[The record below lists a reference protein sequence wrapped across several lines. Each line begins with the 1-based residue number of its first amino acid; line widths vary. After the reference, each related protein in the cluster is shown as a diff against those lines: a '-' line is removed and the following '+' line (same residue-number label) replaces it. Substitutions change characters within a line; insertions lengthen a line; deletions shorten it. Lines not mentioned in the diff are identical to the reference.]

1 MTTRKEATKRE
12 ITRFTNEHRRDP
24 KGKHAVRANTM
35 RLMILTV
42 LGASMIA
49 APTVAQNKPPK
60 RQSFEIIDGKRY
72 RIVLRGDTGYV
83 VNKAAFVMM
92 TPDEVQ
98 RRKRAAEQAS
108 GCKVA
113 DAQIIGTSV
122 FVQLDCSTKTADPEA
137 IQP

>member
-1 MTTRKEATKRE
+1 MTTRKKASKRE
-12 ITRFTNEHRRDP
+12 ITKFTNEHQRDP
-24 KGKHAVRANTM
+24 QKKHTVRANTM

-42 LGASMIA
+42 LGASLIA
-49 APTVAQNKPPK
+49 APSLAQDKPPK
-60 RQSFEIIDGKRY
+60 RQTFEIIDSKRY
-72 RIVLRGDTGYV
+72 RVVLRGDTGYV

-108 GCKVA
+108 GCKVP

-122 FVQLDCSTKTADPEA
+122 FVQLDCTAKVADPEP
-137 IQP
+137 IRP